1 MENREPEGQL
11 PRKRRLGIL
20 ARLVSSLL
28 RPPSPHTFPPLAP
41 AQLPPMR
48 GRIEVLRDANAVV
61 HIYAEQ
67 EPDLYATLGYM
78 QGADR
83 FVLLDVIRHF
93 GAGRLCELLGDFRMP
108 KGSQLLRG
116 KSIGDIDA
124 FVRPLEFEAQSRHD
138 FDRMHGR
145 GQECLEAFAAG
156 INAALRAMQGRY
168 PPEYLLF
175 GALRP
180 WHASD
185 ALLAAQACALTVALS
200 PLDVELTFDAIRG
213 HLRDDAAQRLFPEAP
228 WADAPTTYPV
238 VEGPEPEPPIH
249 LSAGGSNNWAVSAAR
264 SASGA
269 PIVANDPHV
278 PFLPLPTFW
287 YHAHLEC
294 PRYRVQGGL
303 MLGCPIFGYGHNGAL
318 AWGVTTAYRDS
329 WDLYRVH
336 RLPGDRSRYRTA
348 SGTGT
353 ITKHLETHRVRFG
366 RERPVE
372 WERCEHGVI
381 YPGWK
386 HHDGVDL
393 ALRYVGADLGRYF
406 EGYLA
411 LAEATTV
418 AAHQQAL
425 ALINEGP
432 FDFNHVYGHK
442 DGHIAWEPFGRLPRR
457 RADGLFV
464 RDADDPAGQWDGFLP
479 FSENPKIVNP
489 ACGYVASA
497 NAVTDP
503 TNFRAAT
510 TRVHP
515 EPRHRQD
522 RIEAFL
528 AASTAHTAATFAALQ
543 RNVGSD
549 YGPPLR
555 DALLALLGGRESRG
569 AMGDEGVRVLRAW
582 DGSFG
587 CDSAGAPL
595 FVFTQQELAQRVFVP
610 LLGTNIGHRF
620 VSGRRAI
627 PRLQRLLLDPADPLR
642 GDVERAA
649 GRPLGVLV
657 DEAFMA
663 ALRRVA
669 QRCGERPAEWRW
681 GRFQHI
687 RLATVLGEIPLLGRR
702 FRSLDAPFS
711 GDVYTVSPSVPAP
724 MGGRLRAFVGATSR
738 FICDLATPDEALFA
752 HTSGPSGDIGAVA
765 FGRGL
770 SAAWYRFEYFR
781 SALWKAEEVPNVLE
795 RLVVEPSRLDERG
808 APARRCD
815 R

>member
-1 MENREPEGQL
+1 MENPSPGEQV
-11 PRKRRLGIL
+11 PRKRRLAMLVRVL
-20 ARLVSSLL
+20 ASMT
-28 RPPSPHTFPPLAP
+28 RPPSPRTFPPLTRE
-41 AQLPPMR
+41 QLPPMR
-48 GRIEVLRDANAVV
+48 GRVEVIRDANAVV
-61 HIYAEQ
+61 HIYAEH
-67 EPDLYATLGYM
+67 ERDLYAALGYA

-83 FVLLDVIRHF
+83 FVLLDVLRHF
-93 GAGRLCELLGDFRMP
+93 GAGRLCELIGNFTAP
-108 KGSQLLRG
+108 KSSDMFPG
-116 KSIGDIDA
+116 KSVADIDA
-124 FVRPLEFEAQSRHD
+124 FVRPLEFEAQSARD
-138 FDRMHGR
+138 FDRMGDR
-145 GQECLEAFAAG
+145 GHECLEAFAAG
-156 INAALRAMQGRY
+156 INAALQAMQGSY
-168 PPEYLLF
+168 PPEYLLL
-175 GALRP
+175 GAVRP
-180 WHASD
+180 WRPSD
-185 ALLAAQACALTVALS
+185 ALLAAQTCAFTVALS
-200 PLDVELTFDAIRG
+200 PLNVELTFDAIRG
-213 HLRDDAAQRLFPEAP
+213 HLRDEAAKRFFPEAP
-228 WADAPTTYPV
+228 WAAAPTSYTV
-238 VEGPEPEPPIH
+238 VEGSGPEPEVPIH
-249 LSAGGSNNWAVSAAR
+249 LSAGGSNNWAVSGAR

-336 RLPGDRSRYRTA
+336 RLPDDPSRYRTA
-348 SGTGT
+348 DGSGT

-366 RERPVE
+366 RERPLE
-372 WERCEHGVI
+372 WERCEHGVL

-393 ALRYVGADLGRYF
+393 ALRYVGADLARYF

-411 LAEATTV
+411 LAESTTV
-418 AAHQQAL
+418 DEHQRAL

-457 RADGLFV
+457 HTDGLFV
-464 RDADDPAGQWDGFLP
+464 HDAHDPAAQWDGFLP
-479 FSENPKIVNP
+479 FAENPKILNP
-489 ACGYVASA
+489 ARGYVASA

-528 AASTAHTAATFAALQ
+528 AASTAHTTASFAALQ
-543 RNVGSD
+543 CNVGSD
-549 YGPPLR
+549 YGQPLR
-555 DALLALLGGRESRG
+555 DALLTLLDGIESRAELLGQGMS
-569 AMGDEGVRVLRAW
+569 ALRAW

-595 FVFTQQELAQRVFVP
+595 FVFTQHELARRVFVP
-610 LLGTNIGHRF
+610 LLGTDVAGRF
-620 VSGRRAI
+620 LSGRRAI

-642 GDVERAA
+642 PDIERAA
-649 GRPLGVLV
+649 GRPLAAMVG
-657 DEAFMA
+657 EAFA
-663 ALRRVA
+663 TAVQHVA
-669 QRCGERPAEWRW
+669 KRCGERSEQWRW
-681 GRFQHI
+681 GTLQHI

-702 FRSLDAPFS
+702 FRSLEAPFP

-724 MGGRLRAFVGATSR
+724 MRGRLRAFVGATSR

-752 HTSGPSGDIGAVA
+752 HTSGPSGDIGALA
-765 FGRGL
+765 FGRAL
-770 SAAWYRFEYFR
+770 SASWYRFEYFR
-781 SALWKAEEVPNVLE
+781 SALWNAAEVPNVVE
-795 RLVVEPSRLDERG
+795 RLVIEP
-808 APARRCD
+808 PPP
-815 R
+815 